1 MVWIKRNLFFVLS
14 AVVGFLL
21 VLGAGYYLWTN
32 YSDNSAAQVDLGT
45 KRAELQKYTEANPQ
59 PTKEVIAQVKEQQK
73 EVQAVLEKFKKN
85 MGGSFV
91 TTITNDVG
99 LKNEIDRT
107 MAYLQSAATNSGVGL
122 LTPYYFTFA
131 GLINRFS
138 FNSNSILPLTVQLH
152 DVRNICEVL
161 FAAKINAL
169 EGIRRVPVCIED
181 MGGGDFLAAGS
192 VTNDSGI
199 HTPYE
204 LTFRAYTKELADV
217 VNGFM
222 LSTNGF
228 VIKNIDYQ
236 LSTGGVTF
244 SSGGEE
250 AQPTGGGRGRTRRG
264 FRGEGGGGG
273 YDPAAIAIPTN
284 QGPVTIVSEK
294 CLRVTMVIEIV
305 KPKAQ

>member
-32 YSDNSAAQVDLGT
+32 YGDNATAQSDLGT
-45 KRAELQKYTEANPQ
+45 KRAELLKYTEAVPQ
-59 PTKEVIAQVKEQQK
+59 PTKEGVALVKEQQK

-85 MGGSFV
+85 MGGTPLLV
-91 TTITNDVG
+91 ITNDSG
-99 LKNEIDRT
+99 LKNEIDKT
-107 MAYLQSAATNSGVGL
+107 LAYLQSAATNSGVGL
-122 LTPYYFTFA
+122 VTPYYFSFA
-131 GLINRFS
+131 GLVNRFS
-138 FNSNSILPLTVQLH
+138 FNSNSILPLTVQLRE
-152 DVRNICEVL
+152 VRNICDVL
-161 FAAKINAL
+161 FAAKVNAL
-169 EGIRRVPVCIED
+169 DGVRRVPACIED
-181 MGGGDFLAAGS
+181 IGGGDFLAAGS

-204 LTFRAYTKELADV
+204 VTFRAYTKELADV

-236 LSTGGVTF
+236 LSTGGVAF
-244 SSGGEE
+244 SSGDEPP
-250 AQPTGGGRGRTRRG
+250 ASGGGRRSRRG
-264 FRGEGGGGG
+264 FRGEGGGG
-273 YDPAAIAIPTN
+273 YDPGAVAIPTN

-294 CLRVTMVIEIV
+294 CLRVTMVVEVV